1 VGGSTDLAA
10 WQDLDAVPGLV
21 RVGMVDIAL
30 RLWRERPVTG
40 RLADVMEEVE

>member
-1 VGGSTDLAA
+1 VNGSTDLAA

-30 RLWRERPVTG
+30 RLWRERPATG
-40 RLADVMEEVE
+40 RLGDVLEDAE